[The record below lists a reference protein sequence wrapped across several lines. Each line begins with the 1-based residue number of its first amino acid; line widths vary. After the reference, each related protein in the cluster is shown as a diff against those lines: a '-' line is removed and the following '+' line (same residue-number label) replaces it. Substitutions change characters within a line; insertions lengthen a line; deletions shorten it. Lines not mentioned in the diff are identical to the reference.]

1 MSALYQKSLVLSP
14 DSRREYSTGEI
25 TNFVSVDSQ
34 QIVDVVGYISH
45 SWADPLTV
53 YCTVQ

>member
-25 TNFVSVDSQ
+25 TNFLSVDSQ